1 MFTRFKEHNWYLF
14 EHTAV
19 DNKFIVDGDN
29 TKTNQA
35 VIEALPD
42 HYIIFTTYS
51 YFSTGIDVPSL
62 NSLIIT
68 LPTKNKFKQVI
79 GRILW
84 SDGGKYALDISDN
97 NRTCD
102 NQLAIRIGVY
112 TTKGF
117 ELSNFE
123 NEEFQTFEDSE
134 PISSPS
140 NFSLLSLFD

>member
-1 MFTRFKEHNWYLF
+1 
-14 EHTAV
+14 
-19 DNKFIVDGDN
+19 
-29 TKTNQA
+29 
-35 VIEALPD
+35 
-42 HYIIFTTYS
+42 
-51 YFSTGIDVPSL
+51 
-62 NSLIIT
+62 LIIT

-117 ELSNFE
+117 CGTCWN
-123 NEEFQTFEDSE
+123 Q
-134 PISSPS
+134 
-140 NFSLLSLFD
+140 